1 MSFIYRCRELC
12 TPGKK
17 KLHCNSLMTL
27 LNVCL
32 RGFYSRDIV
41 HTNMCNVRRMWT
53 ARSVYASAF
62 CTRFMKLAAECF
74 MEARQIFMNNSKS
87 SVLKCKVCSEWGW
100 RPRCFLSELG
110 RSLSFQRLVGPW
122 LFLRSPES
130 PSFPEKARPMEH
142 TPRSTQGLAHRKAS

>member
-1 MSFIYRCRELC
+1 MPAF
-12 TPGKK
+12 
-17 KLHCNSLMTL
+17 
-27 LNVCL
+27 
-32 RGFYSRDIV
+32 GFSVPRILS
-41 HTNMCNVRRMWT
+41 TQ
-53 ARSVYASAF
+53 VYAMLEGCGPLLACMLQPSAQG
-62 CTRFMKLAAECF
+62 FMKLAAKCF

-110 RSLSFQRLVGPW
+110 RSLSFQRLVGPC

-130 PSFPEKARPMEH
+130 PSFPEKARPVEH